1 MLRKFVLTAAAA
13 GAIGFA
19 AFTPAQA
26 GALHSTTGLIAAQ
39 PEATV
44 QQVQHWRWGS
54 RRHWRWGSSGPRRCV
69 MVHTRSW
76 SRWRCR

>member
-1 MLRKFVLTAAAA
+1 MLRKFILTAAAA

-54 RRHWRWGSSGPRRCV
+54 RRHWRWGSRGCV
-69 MVHTRSW
+69 NVHTRSW

>member
-19 AFTPAQA
+19 AFTPVQA
-26 GALHSTTGLIAAQ
+26 GALHSTTGLITT
-39 PEATV
+39 PDATV

-54 RRHWRWGSSGPRRCV
+54 RNRHWRWGSSQR
-69 MVHTRSW
+69 HW
-76 SRWRCR
+76 RWRSRRWR

>member
-1 MLRKFVLTAAAA
+1 MLRKFILTAAAA

-54 RRHWRWGSSGPRRCV
+54 RGCV
-69 MVHTRSW
+69 MVHTRPW